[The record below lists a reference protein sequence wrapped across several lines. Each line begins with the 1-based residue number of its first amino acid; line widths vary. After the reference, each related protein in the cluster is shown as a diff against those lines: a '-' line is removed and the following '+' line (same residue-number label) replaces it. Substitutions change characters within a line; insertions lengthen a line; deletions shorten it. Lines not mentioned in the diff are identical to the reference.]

1 MIKELKMGSKAFF
14 TESYGEGPAYGL
26 ALTGQTKETIV
37 SLPKEGY
44 SYVTA
49 T

>member
-1 MIKELKMGSKAFF
+1 MESGMIAYTQWSKFD
-14 TESYGEGPAYGL
+14 GKGPAYGL

-37 SLPKEGY
+37 SRLKEGY
-44 SYVTA
+44 SYVSA